1 MTKQPKLNT
10 GTPGLYNSTLLFSTK
25 PDIELNTAKQ
35 SKSKQSKARE
45 ASKLLKT
52 PPNSSKLTSE

>member
-35 SKSKQSKARE
+35 SKSKQSEARE
-45 ASKLLKT
+45 ASKLL
-52 PPNSSKLTSE
+52 